1 MRTTPRV
8 LALMAALAAGTAA
21 AATTNTTAGQ
31 IITNQAT
38 ATFTDPS
45 TLAAATPI
53 VSNTVQTV
61 VLPKPG
67 FDIQYGDGSADNT
80 TATAPA
86 PSYDKSGVLPGTTVT
101 TSYVVV
107 NTGNVNGYLVN
118 LAADSAGGNAPQDVR
133 YYLDANN
140 DGMPDS
146 GTPITSVTLN
156 ADNPTT
162 PADEGV
168 VRILQ
173 VITVAGTAGTG
184 AQYSASPAG
193 TAPSGSVSA
202 TDTSTGITTAY
213 PYAPLTEAQANPAS
227 SNGDLQYTRVTVFTP
242 TVVNAP
248 ADGDPATAGQQAP
261 TTTVVVPPSA
271 ATVIDPNNPTS
282 APGTPSSPS
291 DPTQPGYTD
300 PPVAGSTGAV
310 AVTVIGNV
318 QTAYPPADTNA
329 AADAVNFKNSLT
341 TPTGAPADTVN
352 LFPLNPALNVGD
364 AGYGAP
370 YGTNNGDGSFTLP
383 DGTVVRF
390 LNADGS
396 APALVTSPVD
406 GKIYPVVAVPA
417 GGATVGYLTQ
427 VVYPDSNSLTNPTP
441 ITVVIGAD
449 SGNDYNLTADGT
461 TTNRV
466 LPPALQFGDA
476 NGVQAPPTADAS
488 AQPSETVTPGAAVS
502 TGAPTSGL
510 TTDSTA
516 VFPMDIANPGEYADT
531 YTLSGSVLVPLS
543 NGTTATVAVRYVDA
557 TGAEL
562 PKNAAGQFITPVVD
576 ANAEYKVYAVVD
588 IPANAR
594 LTLPGSPL
602 SVQQTATGNYSNVTL
617 QDTNDLIRVGAI
629 GGITVDKYQAV
640 GAAPSQTAAGKTIK
654 TALPGETINYAI
666 VAHNSY
672 NDAVKNFVLSDV
684 GGSFTNVYSFTSFQ
698 GAGVVLGGFG
708 AYPSAQA
715 LYRVNGGASFTAGAP
730 SAGSVTSGL
739 EVAIDSNGDG
749 VFNGADVF
757 PSGATI
763 TLNISAQV
771 K

>member
-1 MRTTPRV
+1 MNTTPRV

-38 ATFTDPS
+38 ATFTDPT

-67 FDIQYGDGSADNT
+67 FDIQYADGSADNT

-86 PSYDKSGVLPGTTVT
+86 PSFDKTGVLPGTTVT
-101 TSYVVV
+101 TGYVVV
-107 NTGNVNGYLVN
+107 NTGNVNGYVVN
-118 LAADSAGGNAPQDVR
+118 LAADSTGGNAPQDVK

-140 DGMPDS
+140 DGVPDS
-146 GTPITSVTLN
+146 STPVTSVTLN
-156 ADNPTT
+156 ADNPNT
-162 PADEGV
+162 PADEGI

-173 VITVAGTAGTG
+173 VITVASTAGTG

-213 PYAPLTEAQANPAS
+213 PYAALTEAQANPAS
-227 SNGDLQYTRVTVFTP
+227 TNGDLQYTRVTVFTP
-242 TVVNAP
+242 TVTNAP
-248 ADGDPATAGQQAP
+248 ADGDPATAGQQTP

-271 ATVIDPNNPTS
+271 STVIDPNNPTS

-310 AVTVIGNV
+310 AVTVVGNV

-329 AADAVNFKNSLT
+329 AADAVNFKNTVT
-341 TPTGAPADTVN
+341 TPAGSPADTVN
-352 LFPLNPALNVGD
+352 LFPVNPALNVGD

-396 APALVTSPVD
+396 APTLVTSPVD
-406 GKIYPVVAVPA
+406 GKAYPVVSVPA
-417 GGATVGYLTQ
+417 GGATVSYITQ

-441 ITVVIGAD
+441 ITVVVGAD
-449 SGNDYNLTADGT
+449 SGNDYNLIADGT
-461 TTNRV
+461 TTDKV
-466 LPPALQFGDA
+466 LPPALQFGDS
-476 NGVQAPPTADAS
+476 NGVQTPPTADAS

-502 TGAPTSGL
+502 TGTPTPGM
-510 TTDSTA
+510 TTDSSA
-516 VFPMDIANPGEYADT
+516 VFPMDIANPGEYGDT

-543 NGTTATVAVRYVDA
+543 NGTTATVPVKYVDA
-557 TGAEL
+557 SGTEL
-562 PKNAAGQFITPVVD
+562 PKNAAGQYITPVVD
-576 ANAEYKVYAVVD
+576 ANAEYRVYAVVD
-588 IPANAR
+588 IPSNAR

-602 SVQQTATGNYSNVTL
+602 SVQQTVTSNYSNITL

-666 VAHNSY
+666 VARNSY

-684 GGSFTNVYSFTSFQ
+684 SGGSTNVYAFTTFQ
-698 GAGVVLGGFG
+698 GAGVVLSGFG

-715 LYRVNGGASFTAGAP
+715 LYRLNGGASFSASVPA
-730 SAGSVTSGL
+730 AGSVTSGL
-739 EVAIDSNGDG
+739 EVAVDSNGDG
-749 VFNGADVF
+749 VFNSADVF
-757 PSGATI
+757 PSGASI